1 VIAQKE
7 RKRGGGG
14 SWARVFGRV
23 VYLTEYTRAMRVTTL
38 DHLGIN
44 ICQTIATKPTNIMHS
59 FCGSV
64 AEPLPTVAVYGRRRI
79 WVYHSFM
86 GYHYEYY
93 YIRNG

>member
-1 VIAQKE
+1 MIAQKE

-14 SWARVFGRV
+14 LWARVFGRV
-23 VYLTEYTRAMRVTTL
+23 VYLAGYTRAMRVTTL

-44 ICQTIATKPTNIMHS
+44 ICQTIATKPTNIMHFFVEVS
-59 FCGSV
+59 RSHCLESPYTEG
-64 AEPLPTVAVYGRRRI
+64 
-79 WVYHSFM
+79 SFM